1 MSVSNRFVKTAGRLD
16 ENLTSLRIVL
26 KMKSMGTDRVTL
38 KIPRPLYE
46 KIKIVIEGSGFS
58 SVNEFVVYILR
69 DLLSVTGTSKKDLS
83 SQEVDAIRKRLENL
97 GYF

>member
-1 MSVSNRFVKTAGRLD
+1 MTLEHIIFRIKQMGKDKVS
-16 ENLTSLRIVL
+16 
-26 KMKSMGTDRVTL
+26 L

-58 SVNEFVVYILR
+58 SVNEFVVYVLR
-69 DLLSVTGTSKKDLS
+69 DLLSAKSLDKKELS
-83 SQEVDAIRKRLENL
+83 AEEVEIIRQRLKNL

>member
-1 MSVSNRFVKTAGRLD
+1 
-16 ENLTSLRIVL
+16 
-26 KMKSMGTDRVTL
+26 MKSMGTDRVTL

-69 DLLSVTGTSKKDLS
+69 DLLSVTGTVKKDLS
-83 SQEVDAIRKRLENL
+83 SEEVDAIRKRLENL

>member
-1 MSVSNRFVKTAGRLD
+1 MSVSNRFVKTAGELD
-16 ENLTSLRIVL
+16 ENLTSLRIVF
-26 KMKSMGTDRVTL
+26 KIKSMGTDRVTL

-69 DLLSVTGTSKKDLS
+69 DLLSVTGAGKKDLS
-83 SQEVDAIRKRLENL
+83 SQEVEAIRKRLENL

>member
-1 MSVSNRFVKTAGRLD
+1 MSVSNRFVKTAGELD
-16 ENLTSLRIVL
+16 EYLTSLRIVL
-26 KMKSMGTDRVTL
+26 KMKPMGTDRVTL

>member
-1 MSVSNRFVKTAGRLD
+1 MSVSNRFVKTAGELD

-26 KMKSMGTDRVTL
+26 KMKPMGTDRVTL

-83 SQEVDAIRKRLENL
+83 SQEVEAIRKRLENL

>member
-1 MSVSNRFVKTAGRLD
+1 MLPVPD
-16 ENLTSLRIVL
+16 EDLTSLRIVL

-69 DLLSVTGTSKKDLS
+69 DLLSVTGTGKKDLS